1 MVPLPPTPTIMLDA
15 SRKKTL
21 DAIKRI
27 EGLTKKLR
35 GSVEEDVYCPE
46 ILELV
51 LAMQGHVDYIQA
63 TVLESHLTT
72 CAPRH
77 LSSKKKRK
85 DFIAELMR
93 VIGLSKR

>member
-1 MVPLPPTPTIMLDA
+1 MLEP

-21 DAIKRI
+21 DAIRRI

-35 GSVEEDVYCPE
+35 GSVEAGVYCPQ

-51 LAMQGHVDYIQA
+51 LAIQGHIDYIQA
-63 TVLESHLTT
+63 TVLESHLKT
-72 CAPRH
+72 CAPRE
-77 LSSKKKRK
+77 LASKRHK
-85 DFIAELMR
+85 DKFVAELLR